1 MKNDW
6 LMIDESQLESALG
19 RAFGPNIDA
28 ADLYL
33 QQTEDES
40 WMLEDSIV
48 KGGGFSIDR
57 GFGLRVMSGEKT
69 GFAYADQ
76 IALPAIL
83 EAAKSA
89 RSIVKAGENA
99 IVKSATHIAAPQLYP
114 PINPLM
120 TANDA
125 DKVTFLKDLDVIA
138 RKMDSRVKQVIL
150 SLSASHDVMMVLN
163 TEGHVSSD
171 VRPLVH
177 FSVRI
182 IVESNGRYE
191 QASAGCGG
199 RAGYELIMKN
209 NAAHDQVARAVN
221 QAIKNL
227 DAIAAPAGSFPVVLG
242 PGWPAVLFHEAVG
255 HGLEGDFNRKG
266 TSVFSGKL
274 GEKVASELCTVVDDG
289 TIPGRRGS
297 LSVDDEGTPSQKTV
311 LIENG
316 ILKNYMHDTMN
327 ARLMKMKSTGNGR
340 RESYSSLPM
349 PRMTNTYLLAGKS
362 APEDI
367 IASVEKGI
375 YAADFSGG
383 QVDITSGKFVFT
395 ASEAYLI
402 EHGKITRAIK
412 GATLIGSGHEV
423 LRKISMVGNDLKLDS
438 GIGNCGKSGQTVPVG
453 VGQPTL
459 KIDSMI
465 LGGVSSD

>member
-6 LMIDESQLESALG
+6 LAISETQLESALG
-19 RAFGPNIDA
+19 KAFGPNIDA

-33 QQTEDES
+33 QQTEAES
-40 WMLEDSIV
+40 WVLEDGIV
-48 KGGGFSIDR
+48 KEGGFSIDR

-76 IALPAIL
+76 IALPAII

-89 RSIVKAGENA
+89 RSIVSSSGKAL
-99 IVKSATHIAAPQLYP
+99 IKSNTTISAPQLYP
-114 PINPLM
+114 ALNPLM
-120 TANDA
+120 SATDIE
-125 DKVTFLKDLDVIA
+125 KVTFLKDLDILA
-138 RKMDSRVKQVIL
+138 RRIDPRVKQVML
-150 SLSASHDVMMVLN
+150 SLSGSHDVMMVMN
-163 TEGHVSSD
+163 TAGHVSSD

-182 IVESNGRYE
+182 IVEENGRFE
-191 QASAGCGG
+191 QASGGCGG
-199 RAGYELIMKN
+199 RDSYDCVMKN
-209 NAAHDQVARAVN
+209 ESAIHQVKRAVE
-221 QAIKNL
+221 QALRNL
-227 DAIAAPAGSFPVVLG
+227 KAIPAPAGSFPVVLG

-255 HGLEGDFNRKG
+255 HGLEGDFNRKR
-266 TSVFSGKL
+266 TSVFSGKM
-274 GEKVASELCTVVDDG
+274 GEKVASSLCTVVDDG
-289 TIPGRRGS
+289 TMMGRRGS
-297 LSVDDEGTPSQKTV
+297 LSVDDEGTPSQRTV

-316 ILKNYMHDTMN
+316 VLKNYMQDTLN
-327 ARLMKMKSTGNGR
+327 ARLMNTKSTGNGR
-340 RESYSSLPM
+340 RESYASLPM

-362 APEDI
+362 TPEEI

-402 EHGKITRAIK
+402 ENGKITQAIK

-423 LRKISMVGNDLKLDS
+423 LKKISMVGNDMKLDS
-438 GIGNCGKSGQTVPVG
+438 GVGNCGKAGQTIPVG

-459 KIDSMI
+459 KIESMTV
-465 LGGVSSD
+465 GGVSSK